1 MTRLSAPRY
10 DLFKL
15 LVTIV
20 LVIILI
26 LLLLRDG
33 ATTPAATL
41 PAETDPVSSATTELT
56 SLAPSESAMTSLAPS
71 ETPPAESTPT
81 SAATD
86 TTLNSTPT
94 SPSASTATQAS
105 TNVALTSAS
114 PAADETASC
123 NTRLPS
129 RLSIGQ
135 RARVAQRL
143 NLRTAPSIDAPVLQ
157 TNAVDTTVEIF
168 GGPVCTPVGER
179 AYLWWQVRLFDGAE
193 GWSAETQLNEP
204 AYLLQPI
211 P

>member
-26 LLLLRDG
+26 LLLLRGG
-33 ATTPAATL
+33 ARTPAATL
-41 PAETDPVSSATTELT
+41 PTQVDPLSSPSPGLA
-56 SLAPSESAMTSLAPS
+56 SIAPSETAMASLAPS
-71 ETPPAESTPT
+71 ETPAAESTPT
-81 SAATD
+81 SAATS
-86 TTLNSTPT
+86 TTLTSTPT
-94 SPSASTATQAS
+94 SSAASTATQAS
-105 TNVALTSAS
+105 TIVAPTSAS
-114 PAADETASC
+114 PVADQTSSC

-135 RARVAQRL
+135 QARVAQRL
-143 NLRTAPSIDAPVLQ
+143 NLRTAPSIDAPILQ

-168 GGPVCTPVGER
+168 GGPVCTAVGER
-179 AYLWWQVRLFDGAE
+179 AYLWWQVRLTDGAE

-204 AYLLQPI
+204 AYLLQPV